1 MVGRGVALELHFHQ
15 DAIAQSNQTAGVKVA
30 VDLWIL
36 GPPVINNML
45 VNEVGFVAIEAVSNE
60 NGNVILPSVTRGC
73 GEEYPLVGLG
83 DFQKC
88 FCPGAISC
96 TLPGG
101 KKESRTQRCDSL
113 AQSARL
119 KIVLSTAVT
128 SWMGI

>member
-88 FCPGAISC
+88 FCPGAIPDNP
-96 TLPGG
+96 LFV
-101 KKESRTQRCDSL
+101 KYKECVFDVLIL
-113 AQSARL
+113 AD
-119 KIVLSTAVT
+119 VVP
-128 SWMGI
+128 